1 MIRPLKFVLF
11 ACLMTLGLLSQAA
24 EGPSTEGPS
33 TEVAPFLKE
42 QGLEKYHAACVKFF
56 AALAAARPETAAKI
70 LADSAGVPQERLPD
84 GMKRLVVTAAAKF
97 NDGVIDIESVGFSR
111 ISSRAIAIYF
121 MAHTQREPQLFIL
134 MAYRRKETWNT
145 YMWTYE
151 CDAAKILEL
160 MKGAN
165 RFSGDTVLSMRN
177 EDKAA

>member
-1 MIRPLKFVLF
+1 MIRPMQMVLF
-11 ACLMTLGLLSQAA
+11 ACLLTLGQPSPGAD
-24 EGPSTEGPS
+24 GPP

-56 AALAAARPETAAKI
+56 AALAEARPETAAKI
-70 LADSAGVPQERLPD
+70 LAESAGVPQEKLPD

-97 NDGVIDIESVGFSR
+97 NDGVLDIESVGFSR
-111 ISSRAIAIYF
+111 ISSRVVAIYF
-121 MAHTQREPQLFIL
+121 MAHTSREPELFIL

-151 CDAAKILEL
+151 CEASKILEL
-160 MKGAN
+160 MKGAT
-165 RFSGDTVLSMRN
+165 RFSGDTVLPIKK